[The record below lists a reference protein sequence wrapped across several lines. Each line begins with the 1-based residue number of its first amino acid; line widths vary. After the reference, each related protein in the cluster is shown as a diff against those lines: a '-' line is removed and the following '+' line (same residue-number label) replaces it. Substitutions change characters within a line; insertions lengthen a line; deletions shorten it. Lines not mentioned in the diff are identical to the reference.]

1 MEDAMAKKSNN
12 HFTPEPLLTTGD
24 IARYCSTGVPQ
35 VNRWIKK
42 GDLIAFR
49 NPGGQY
55 RITKKEFRNFLE
67 RNGMPIVE
75 EFFQET
81 KNKKILIADDDATF
95 VDSFSELLKAYCED
109 VKIEVAYDGYETL
122 IKTGDFKPD
131 LLILDIRMP
140 KIDGLEVCRRLRQDK
155 TISPGIKILAITGH
169 SEAYDRNMVL
179 ESGADEYL
187 IKSMD
192 IDNLIEQVKKLL

>member
-1 MEDAMAKKSNN
+1 MTKKLNN
-12 HFTPEPLLTTGD
+12 NFTPEPLLTTGD
-24 IARYCSTGVPQ
+24 IARYCTTGVPQ

-55 RITKKEFRNFLE
+55 RITKKEFRKFLE

-75 EFFQET
+75 EFFQEV
-81 KNKKILIADDDATF
+81 KNKKILIADDDSTL
-95 VDSFSELLKAYCED
+95 VDSFSELIKAYFKD
-109 VKIEVAYDGYETL
+109 VEIEVAYDGYETL

-140 KIDGLEVCRRLRQDK
+140 KIDGLEVCRRIRQNN
-155 TISPGIKILAITGH
+155 TIYPDIKILAMTGH
-169 SEAYDRNMVL
+169 SEAYERDEVL
-179 ESGADEYL
+179 DSGANEYL
-187 IKSMD
+187 IKSFD
-192 IDNLIEQVKKLL
+192 IDNLIEHVKKLL